1 MNTELTN
8 MNIKLIINLNNMK
21 GDSEK
26 ERSRREQ
33 VIMPLIFWVTYMLRS
48 REGVIS

>member
-33 VIMPLIFWVTYMLRS
+33 QVIMPLIFWVTFTCYDLAR
-48 REGVIS
+48 V